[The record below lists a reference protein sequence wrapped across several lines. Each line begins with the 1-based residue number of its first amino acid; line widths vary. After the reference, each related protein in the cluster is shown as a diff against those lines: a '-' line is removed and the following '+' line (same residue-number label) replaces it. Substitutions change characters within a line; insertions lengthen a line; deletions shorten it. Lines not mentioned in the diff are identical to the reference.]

1 VSELL
6 NSTNAGFQGDAQ
18 KIADMNDRIE
28 QLESLAIAGM
38 VFGIAGAAMVRF
50 GACSALVC

>member
-1 VSELL
+1 L